1 MSEFRR
7 TEHQKLDLP
16 ESQKPDS
23 TKNDSGL
30 AVFRPRVTAATERR
44 SASHLLVQAAAA
56 RQALDSKNPGQGM
69 LSRQHL
75 TATERWRP
83 P

>member
-1 MSEFRR
+1 MSGFRR

-30 AVFRPRVTAATERR
+30 AVFRPRLTAATERR
-44 SASHLLVQAAAA
+44 SGGAH
-56 RQALDSKNPGQGM
+56 P
-69 LSRQHL
+69 
-75 TATERWRP
+75 TFWFRP
-83 P
+83 LRRDKPSIRRIRAKACFRGSI